1 MSRMTA
7 RRSFL
12 ARIGAIA
19 AGLGLGSGRSAEA
32 FALQTQQSPSGGGTA
47 DPAAPKPRRG
57 VGGFEP
63 DRHEK
68 DDWMELPGKHRL
80 VFDGTS
86 PDGVRDALQF
96 TGNFFTGNKNGYS
109 LEANEVAVI
118 IVMRHR
124 ATQFAFTDAIW
135 SKYGAALSESE
146 KFVDPKTS
154 QAPTVNVYKA
164 QIENNTKRGVQIAAC
179 DLSTHRLSRFIA
191 GKIKGDADAIYKE
204 MVAGAMP
211 NVHFVPAGIVAVN
224 RAQER
229 GYSLSHAG

>member
-19 AGLGLGSGRSAEA
+19 AALGLETRRSAEA
-32 FALQTQQSPSGGGTA
+32 FALQTQQ
-47 DPAAPKPRRG
+47 PAPRTGAGEPASPKPRSG

-63 DRHEK
+63 ARHER
-68 DDWMELPGKHRL
+68 DDWMELPGTHRL

-86 PDGVRDALQF
+86 PDGVKDALQF
-96 TGNFFTGNKNGYS
+96 TGNFFTGNKNGYG
-109 LEANEVAVI
+109 LDANQVAVV

-135 SKYGAALSESE
+135 GKYGAALSESE

-154 QAPTVNVYKA
+154 QAPTVNVYKT
-164 QIENNTKRGVQIAAC
+164 QIENNTKRGVHIAAC
-179 DLSTHRLSRFIA
+179 DLSTHRLAAYIA
-191 GKIKGDADAIYKE
+191 RKIQGDADTLYKE
-204 MVAGAMP
+204 LVANAMP

-229 GYSLSHAG
+229 GYALSHAG

>member
-19 AGLGLGSGRSAEA
+19 AALGLETGRSAEA
-32 FALQTQQSPSGGGTA
+32 FALQTQQTPPGGGA
-47 DPAAPKPRRG
+47 AEPASPKPRRG

-63 DRHEK
+63 DRHER

-86 PDGVRDALQF
+86 PDGVKDALQF
-96 TGNFFTGNKNGYS
+96 TGNFFTGNKNGYG
-109 LEANEVAVI
+109 LDANQVAVV

-135 SKYGAALSESE
+135 GKYGAALSESE

-154 QAPTVNVYKA
+154 QAPTVNVYKT
-164 QIENNTKRGVQIAAC
+164 QIENNTKRGVHIAAC
-179 DLSTHRLSRFIA
+179 DLSTHRLASYISR
-191 GKIKGDADAIYKE
+191 KTQGDADAIYKE
-204 MVAGAMP
+204 MVANAMP
-211 NVHFVPAGIVAVN
+211 NVHFVPAGIVAVT

-229 GYSLSHAG
+229 GYSLSHA

>member
-1 MSRMTA
+1 MSRMTP
-7 RRSFL
+7 RRFFL
-12 ARIGAIA
+12 ARIGAA
-19 AGLGLGSGRSAEA
+19 AAALGLGSGRSAEA
-32 FALQTQQSPSGGGTA
+32 FALQKQEAP
-47 DPAAPKPRRG
+47 PKPSPTGKR
-57 VGGFEP
+57 FEP

-86 PDGVRDALQF
+86 PDGVKDALQF
-96 TGNFFTGNKNGYS
+96 TGNFFTGNKNGYG
-109 LEANEVAVI
+109 LDANDVAVV

-124 ATQFAFTDAIW
+124 ATQFAFTDSIW

-146 KFVDPKTS
+146 KFLDPKTN
-154 QAPTVNVYKA
+154 QAPTANVYKT
-164 QIENNTKRGVQIAAC
+164 QIENNAKRGVHIAAC

-211 NVHFVPAGIVAVN
+211 NVHFVPAGIVAVA

>member
-1 MSRMTA
+1 MTA

-12 ARIGAIA
+12 ARLGAITA
-19 AGLGLGSGRSAEA
+19 ALGFETGRSAEA
-32 FALQTQQSPSGGGTA
+32 LALGTQAPAPTPS
-47 DPAAPKPRRG
+47 AAKR
-57 VGGFEP
+57 FEP
-63 DRHEK
+63 DRHER

-86 PDGVRDALQF
+86 PDGVKDALQF
-96 TGNFFTGNKNGYS
+96 TGNFFTGNKNGYG
-109 LEANEVAVI
+109 LDANQVAVV

-135 SKYGAALSESE
+135 GKYGAALSESE

-154 QAPTVNVYKA
+154 QAPTVNVYKT
-164 QIENNTKRGVQIAAC
+164 QIENQTKRGVHIAAC
-179 DLSTHRLSRFIA
+179 DLSTHRLASYIA
-191 GKIKGDADAIYKE
+191 RKTQGDADAIYKE
-204 MVAGAMP
+204 MVASAMP
-211 NVHFVPAGIVAVN
+211 NVHFVPAGIVAVT